1 MKNVFVV
8 MMFVCCVSFVV
19 VQPVLAAN
27 VDQASGSEIVSLVNV
42 NDATLVDLTALPGV
56 GKVTAERIVAFRT
69 ENGPFK
75 TVDDLILVKG
85 VGEKVLEEIR
95 PLVKI

>member
-8 MMFVCCVSFVV
+8 MMLVCCVSFVV